1 MTNENI
7 PSGGDERETKER
19 TLTLKNVLDV
29 VLPLLILALG
39 VGLVLYY
46 IIWPAAGYMTS
57 DCTDSL
63 RWAEATYE
71 SGQLVSDNFY
81 YAAIL
86 PLGGNLLFLPFVA
99 LFGYSQAAQISG
111 LVVFALLFA
120 AALYYLAFGIG
131 LNRYYSAGLVAVF
144 MLVMSSS
151 QSSACG
157 SMFYYNLGLSLL
169 RVRQSC
175 RILREGGFVCQAG
188 RRALRTGR
196 GWLSL
201 LYSWCWPQPT
211 GCRLRLPDPTAGS
224 ELRPSGSLT
233 RGEPP
238 ENMTL
243 VVLASAVWRPP

>member
-99 LFGYSQAAQISG
+99 LFGYSQAAQSRRR
-111 LVVFALLFA
+111 LCAALA
-120 AALYYLAFGIG
+120 AALYYRPGIG
-131 LNRYYSAGLVAVF
+131 LNRYYSAGLVAASCLSCPRAQAPRDYVGNVF
-144 MLVMSSS
+144 T
-151 QSSACG
+151 
-157 SMFYYNLGLSLL
+157 
-169 RVRQSC
+169 
-175 RILREGGFVCQAG
+175 II
-188 RRALRTGR
+188 
-196 GWLSL
+196 
-201 LYSWCWPQPT
+201 
-211 GCRLRLPDPTAGS
+211 
-224 ELRPSGSLT
+224 
-233 RGEPP
+233 
-238 ENMTL
+238 
-243 VVLASAVWRPP
+243 